1 MARGRRRGSMWAVD
15 IQIGE
20 MMVGAPPDR
29 SGVAIEVGH
38 SRHAILGESDVISW
52 RERDIVEVGH
62 FKLLAVDV
70 KWV

>member
-1 MARGRRRGSMWAVD
+1 MEDEARFHVVGGHPDRRDDFGP
-15 IQIGE
+15 
-20 MMVGAPPDR
+20 PPDK

-52 RERDIVEVGH
+52 RELDIVEVGH

-70 KWV
+70 K